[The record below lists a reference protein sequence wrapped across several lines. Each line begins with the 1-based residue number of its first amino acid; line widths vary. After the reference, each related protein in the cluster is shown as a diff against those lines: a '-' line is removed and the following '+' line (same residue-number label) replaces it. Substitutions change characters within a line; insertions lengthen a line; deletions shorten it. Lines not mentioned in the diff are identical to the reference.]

1 VRRGGITEH
10 ARPALAFKVLLADKE
25 AMANLITQ
33 EMGKVRVESVEEA
46 DGLAKDDYLDLI
58 AAANAPEVALAE
70 DGNFIFAALC
80 RTFHC

>member
-1 VRRGGITEH
+1 
-10 ARPALAFKVLLADKE
+10 
-25 AMANLITQ
+25 MANLITQ

-80 RTFHC
+80 RTLYC